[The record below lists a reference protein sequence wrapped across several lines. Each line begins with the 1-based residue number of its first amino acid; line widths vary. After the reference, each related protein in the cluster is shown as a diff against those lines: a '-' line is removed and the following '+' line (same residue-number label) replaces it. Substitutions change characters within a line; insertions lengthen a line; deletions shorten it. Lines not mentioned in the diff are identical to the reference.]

1 MFRLSRYF
9 FQAILHVFDFFFSG
23 AAKGSWIA
31 FLAQNYLSP
40 SRKGSGKGLPI
51 FNIIGIAV
59 GGMVLISVLSVMNGF
74 QLGYIEDIVEVS
86 SSHIKIESIK
96 GIGLLHQQLD
106 KIRALA
112 EVRYVGESYEGQT
125 LIRGYFPRP
134 RGAFIKGIP
143 MDIWEKDLRFEEHIE
158 VVSGVQ
164 GFPDRQSVL
173 IGTEMARVLGVS
185 VGDQLS
191 LISLGGESF
200 DIANPEEERFWVRGI
215 FQTGYHEF
223 DVSWAFLPIEE
234 NEYYLQSTAERFY
247 SIKLDNLDAAEFL
260 VPAVQK
266 IVGDEFEVRSWK
278 EYNTSFYAALRMEK
292 ITMTILLGLIF
303 IVVGLNIFHSLE
315 RSILERKE
323 ELGLLK
329 AMGATTKQVQVVFLL
344 EGGVMGFAGGILGVL
359 LGLLVSSKVNDIIAG
374 IEAMVNFFSSLGTQE
389 SIALYSGSSFYLM
402 EIPVRIL
409 PMEVLLVFVF
419 GVLASIGAAWLASQ
433 KVLTIRSA
441 RVLRA
446 E

>member
-1 MFRLSRYF
+1 MRY
-9 FQAILHVFDFFFSG
+9 LM
-23 AAKGSWIA
+23 
-31 FLAQNYLSP
+31 P

-51 FNIIGIAV
+51 FNIIGIGV
-59 GGMVLISVLSVMNGF
+59 GGMVLIAVLSVMNGF

-86 SSHIKIESIK
+86 SSHIKIESTK
-96 GIGLLHQQLD
+96 GIGLLDEQLQR
-106 KIRALA
+106 IRQMP
-112 EVRYVGESYEGQT
+112 EVRYLGPSYEGQT

-134 RGAFIKGIP
+134 RGGFIKGIP
-143 MDIWEKDLRFEEHIE
+143 SNIWEEDPIFDQHIE
-158 VVSGVQ
+158 VVAGTEN
-164 GFPDRQSVL
+164 FPDNQSVL
-173 IGTEMARVLGVS
+173 IGTEMSRLLGVG
-185 VGDQLS
+185 VGDQIS

-200 DIANPEEERFWVRGI
+200 DIANPEEEVFRVRGI

-223 DVSWAFLPIEE
+223 DLSWAFIPLEG
-234 NEYYLQSTAERFY
+234 NDYYLQSTSERFY
-247 SIKLDNLDAAEFL
+247 SIKLHDLDGAEFL
-260 VPAVQK
+260 VPAIQR
-266 IVGDEFEVRSWK
+266 IVGDEFVVRSWK

-329 AMGATTKQVQVVFLL
+329 AMGATTKQVQGVFLI
-344 EGGVMGFAGGILGVL
+344 EGGIMGLLGGILGIT
-359 LGLLVSSKVNDIIAG
+359 LGLVVSTNVNTIISW
-374 IEAMVNFFSSLGTQE
+374 IENLVNFFSQIGSQE
-389 SIALYSGSSFYLM
+389 SVALYSGSSFYLL
-402 EIPVRIL
+402 EIPVRVL
-409 PMEVLLVFVF
+409 PEEVFFVFIF

-433 KVLTIRSA
+433 KVLSIRSA